1 MKNLK
6 ALSFLLFLLM
16 GVSTTLSATNTD
28 DDFLRRKVL
37 LTASQPDAEIFING
51 KLMATGEAEVV
62 ILRRSCVTV
71 VVKKVGYLNAKV
83 VFCNKKN
90 APKPPK
96 TYHVDMKKDD
106 AYDSSVQTDLAN
118 VDVEIK
124 TQKENKMAW
133 KLLSQ
138 IITGYFDVIEITD
151 RDTGYMRT
159 SWSVKSFEQS
169 TIRTR
174 VILKESSTEPL
185 KYKIKLVS
193 EIAPFSGASVKKD
206 EYYSEWDRVL
216 RKYKDL
222 ISELQSRL

>member
-1 MKNLK
+1 MRKLK
-6 ALSFLLFLLM
+6 TISTFIFLLLATFT
-16 GVSTTLSATNTD
+16 TTLASNNED
-28 DDFLRRKVL
+28 GLLKKKVIV
-37 LTASQPDAEIFING
+37 TSSERDAEVFVNG
-51 KLMATGEAEVV
+51 KLMGTGEVEVV

-71 VVKKVGYLNAKV
+71 EVKKTGFLNAKV

-90 APKPPK
+90 APRPPK
-96 TYHVDMKKDD
+96 TYHVDLKKDE

-118 VDVEIK
+118 VDVEIETK
-124 TQKENKMAW
+124 KEDKVAW

-159 SWSVKSFEQS
+159 SWSIKSFKQS
-169 TIRTR
+169 TIRSR
-174 VILKESSTEPL
+174 VILKESNSSPL

-206 EYYSEWDRVL
+206 EYYNEWDRIL

>member
-1 MKNLK
+1 MKNL
-6 ALSFLLFLLM
+6 SIIIFLLVATVASAMTSSDDNDLLKRKVILSCSERDAEVFIDGELM
-16 GVSTTLSATNTD
+16 G
-28 DDFLRRKVL
+28 
-37 LTASQPDAEIFING
+37 
-51 KLMATGEAEVV
+51 TGEVEIV

-71 VVKKVGYLNAKV
+71 LVKKVGFLNSKV

-90 APKPPK
+90 APRPPK
-96 TYHVDMKKDD
+96 TYHVELKKDE

-118 VDVEIK
+118 VDVEIE
-124 TQKENKMAW
+124 TQKEDKIAW

-138 IITGYFDVIEITD
+138 IVTGYFDVIEITD

-159 SWSVKSFEQS
+159 SWSVKSFPQS

-174 VILKESSTEPL
+174 VILKESNSSPL

-193 EIAPFSGASVKKD
+193 EIAPYSGTSVKKD
-206 EYYSEWDRVL
+206 EYYTEWDRVL